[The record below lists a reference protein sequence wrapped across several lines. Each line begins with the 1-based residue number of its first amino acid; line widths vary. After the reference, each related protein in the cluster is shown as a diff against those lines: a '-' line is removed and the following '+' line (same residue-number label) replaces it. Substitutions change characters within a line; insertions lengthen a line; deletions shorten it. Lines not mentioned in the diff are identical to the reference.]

1 MVGPKAK
8 PNRMCKSKSAIA
20 TTTPS
25 STTMAAAAA
34 STPRNHRSPRTTT
47 TSFPAALS
55 FSTSSSTASSSA
67 ASLAALRDSLPELP
81 LLFTFHD
88 LAAATANFSSS
99 HRLVPAAP
107 SSSNSFRCSL
117 RGHPAAVFRRP
128 LRRDARE
135 VASRLAVLGHCHHA
149 AIARLLGAA
158 ASPDRTT
165 LFLAYEL
172 VPDAAPLSA
181 LLRNPKNPSFTPL
194 ASWHSRLQLAAD
206 VCDALYYVHLQ
217 ADTIHNRLS
226 ASSVLVC
233 GGGPVF
239 RAKIAHFGAADL
251 AGELPAEQKEESSS
265 SSNSNSKGSSG
276 GHRRSS
282 SRGRRIEGTRGY
294 MAPELVAGGSPS
306 RRSDVFALGV
316 VLLELLSGQEPVR
329 YELVN
334 RGAGEYERT
343 SLIETAEAA
352 AAEGGG
358 EGMRRWVDRR
368 LRDSFPVDAAE
379 ALTTLALR
387 CVAKDPLARPDM
399 SWVAA
404 KVSKLFLE
412 AQEWAAKF
420 RVPTDISVSIAPR

>member
-1 MVGPKAK
+1 MVGPKPKA
-8 PNRMCKSKSAIA
+8 NRMCKSKSAIA
-20 TTTPS
+20 TTASTSTS
-25 STTMAAAAA
+25 SSAMAAAAA
-34 STPRNHRSPRTTT
+34 STPRNHRSPRTT
-47 TSFPAALS
+47 SSYPRGAYS
-55 FSTSSSTASSSA
+55 YSTSSSTASSSA

-81 LLFTFHD
+81 LLFTFQD
-88 LAAATANFSSS
+88 LAAATSNFSSS
-99 HRLVPAAP
+99 HRLVPSSS

-135 VASRLAVLGHCHHA
+135 VAARLAALGHCHHA

-172 VPDAAPLSA
+172 VPAAAPLSS

-194 ASWHSRLQLAAD
+194 STWHSRLQLAAD
-206 VCDALYYVHLQ
+206 VCDALHYVHLQ
-217 ADTIHNRLS
+217 AGTVHNRLS
-226 ASSVLVC
+226 SSSVLVS
-233 GGGPVF
+233 GDGPLP

-251 AGELPAEQKEESSS
+251 AGELPVEHKDGDGGDGDGD
-265 SSNSNSKGSSG
+265 SKGSS
-276 GHRRSS
+276 HRRSS

-294 MAPELVAGGSPS
+294 MAPELVAGGAPT

-316 VLLELLSGQEPVR
+316 VLLELVSGQEPVR
-329 YELVN
+329 YEMVN
-334 RGAGEYERT
+334 RGTGEYQRT
-343 SLIETAEAA
+343 SLIETAEEAA
-352 AAEGGG
+352 AAE

-379 ALTTLALR
+379 ALTALALR
-387 CVAKDPLARPDM
+387 CVGKDPLARPDM

-420 RVPTDISVSIAPR
+420 RVPTDISISIAPR

>member
-1 MVGPKAK
+1 MVGPKPKA
-8 PNRMCKSKSAIA
+8 NRMCKSKSAVATIA
-20 TTTPS
+20 STSS
-25 STTMAAAAA
+25 STTAAAAA
-34 STPRNHRSPRTTT
+34 AAATPTNHRSPRATA
-47 TSFPAALS
+47 TSSYPGANS
-55 FSTSSSTASSSA
+55 YSTSYSTDSSSA
-67 ASLAALRDSLPELP
+67 ASLAALRDSLSELP
-81 LLFTFHD
+81 LLFTFND
-88 LAAATANFSSS
+88 LAAATAKFSAS

-135 VASRLAVLGHCHHA
+135 VTTRLAVLGHCHHA

-158 ASPDRTT
+158 ASPDRPT

-194 ASWHSRLQLAAD
+194 ATWHSRLQLAAD

-233 GGGPVF
+233 GDGPLP

-251 AGELPAEQKEESSS
+251 AGELPVEESRGNSSS
-265 SSNSNSKGSSG
+265 SGA
-276 GHRRSS
+276 HRHRS
-282 SRGRRIEGTRGY
+282 RRIEGKRGY
-294 MAPELVAGGSPS
+294 MAPELVAGGPPS

-316 VLLELLSGQEPVR
+316 VLLELVSGQEPVR
-329 YELVN
+329 YEMVN
-334 RGAGEYERT
+334 RGGTGEYERT

-358 EGMRRWVDRR
+358 EGVRRWVDRR

-379 ALTTLALR
+379 SLTALALR

-399 SWVAA
+399 SWVAG

-412 AQEWAAKF
+412 AQEWAARF
-420 RVPTDISVSIAPR
+420 RVPTDISISIAPR

>member
-1 MVGPKAK
+1 MAGPKPRK
-8 PNRMCKSKSAIA
+8 PDRMCKSKSDIA
-20 TTTPS
+20 ASTS
-25 STTMAAAAA
+25 SSAMAA
-34 STPRNHRSPRTTT
+34 STPRHHRSPRTTS
-47 TSFPAALS
+47 TSFPEVS
-55 FSTSSSTASSSA
+55 SYSTSSSFTASS
-67 ASLAALRDSLPELP
+67 LAAFRDSLPELP
-81 LLFTFHD
+81 LLFTFQD
-88 LAAATANFSSS
+88 LAAATANFSAA

-107 SSSNSFRCSL
+107 SSNSFRCAL

-128 LRRDARE
+128 LRRDARD
-135 VASRLAVLGHCHHA
+135 VAARLAALGHCHHA

-172 VPDAAPLSA
+172 VPNASPLSV

-217 ADTIHNRLS
+217 ADTVHNRLS

-233 GGGPVF
+233 GDGPLP

-251 AGELPAEQKEESSS
+251 AGELPVEHKDDDDDGGGGGSRSSS
-265 SSNSNSKGSSG
+265 GSG
-276 GHRRSS
+276 DNRRTR

-294 MAPELVAGGSPS
+294 MAPELVAGGPPS

-316 VLLELLSGQEPVR
+316 VLLELVSGQEPVR
-329 YELVN
+329 YELLN
-334 RGAGEYERT
+334 RGTGEYERT
-343 SLIETAEAA
+343 SLIDTAA
-352 AAEGGG
+352 AAVA

-368 LRDSFPVDAAE
+368 LRDSFPVDAAQS
-379 ALTTLALR
+379 LTTLALL

-399 SWVAA
+399 SRVAA

-420 RVPTDISVSIAPR
+420 NVPTDISISIAPR

>member
-1 MVGPKAK
+1 MVGPNPKA
-8 PNRMCKSKSAIA
+8 NRMCKSKSAIA
-20 TTTPS
+20 TTASTS
-25 STTMAAAAA
+25 SSMAAAA
-34 STPRNHRSPRTTT
+34 STPRNHRSPRTTG
-47 TSFPAALS
+47 SYPAAYS
-55 FSTSSSTASSSA
+55 YSTSSSTTASSA

-81 LLFTFHD
+81 LLLTFHD

-99 HRLVPAAP
+99 HRLLPSTP
-107 SSSNSFRCSL
+107 SSSNSFRCTL
-117 RGHPAAVFRRP
+117 RGHQAAVFRRP
-128 LRRDARE
+128 LRRDAGE
-135 VASRLAVLGHCHHA
+135 VAARLASLGHCHHA

-172 VPDAAPLSA
+172 VPGASPLSV

-194 ASWHSRLQLAAD
+194 STWHSRLQLAVD
-206 VCDALYYVHLQ
+206 VCDALHYVHIQ
-217 ADTIHNRLS
+217 ADTVHNRLS
-226 ASSVLVC
+226 ASSVLVS
-233 GGGPVF
+233 GDGPLP

-251 AGELPAEQKEESSS
+251 AGELPVEQKGSGDSGESSS
-265 SSNSNSKGSSG
+265 GSG

-294 MAPELVAGGSPS
+294 MAPELVAGGPPT

-316 VLLELLSGQEPVR
+316 VLLELVSGQEPVR
-329 YELVN
+329 YEMVN
-334 RGAGEYERT
+334 RGTGEYQRT
-343 SLIETAEAA
+343 SLIETAEAV
-352 AAEGGG
+352 AAEGGAE
-358 EGMRRWVDRR
+358 EGAMRRWVDRR
-368 LRDSFPVDAAE
+368 LRDSFPVEAAE
-379 ALTTLALR
+379 ALTALALR

-420 RVPTDISVSIAPR
+420 RVPTDISISIAPR

>member
-1 MVGPKAK
+1 MVGPNK
-8 PNRMCKSKSAIA
+8 PNRMCKSKSATA
-20 TTTPS
+20 TANS
-25 STTMAAAAA
+25 SSSSAMAAAA
-34 STPRNHRSPRTTT
+34 STPRHHRSPRTTA
-47 TSFPAALS
+47 TSFPAVS
-55 FSTSSSTASSSA
+55 FYSTSSSSAASSSA

-81 LLFTFHD
+81 LLFTFQD
-88 LAAATANFSSS
+88 LAAATANFSAA

-107 SSSNSFRCSL
+107 SSSNSFRCAL

-128 LRRDARE
+128 LRRDARD
-135 VASRLAVLGHCHHA
+135 VAARLAVLGHCHHA

-172 VPDAAPLSA
+172 VPDASPLSV

-206 VCDALYYVHLQ
+206 VSDALYYVHLQ
-217 ADTIHNRLS
+217 ADTVHNRLS

-233 GGGPVF
+233 GDGPLP

-251 AGELPAEQKEESSS
+251 AGELPVEHKDDDGGGSKGSSS
-265 SSNSNSKGSSG
+265 ASSG
-276 GHRRSS
+276 GHRRTS

-294 MAPELVAGGSPS
+294 MAPELVAGGPPS

-316 VLLELLSGQEPVR
+316 VLLELVSGQEPVR

-334 RGAGEYERT
+334 RGTGEYERT
-343 SLIETAEAA
+343 SLIDTAA
-352 AAEGGG
+352 AAVAE

-368 LRDSFPVDAAE
+368 LRDSFPIDAAE
-379 ALTTLALR
+379 SLTTLALR

-399 SWVAA
+399 AWVAA

-412 AQEWAAKF
+412 AQEWATKF
-420 RVPTDISVSIAPR
+420 NIPTDISISIAPR

>member
-1 MVGPKAK
+1 MVDPKTKA
-8 PNRMCKSKSAIA
+8 NRMCKSRSAIA
-20 TTTPS
+20 TTTASAS
-25 STTMAAAAA
+25 SSSMAAAA

-47 TSFPAALS
+47 ALPS
-55 FSTSSSTASSSA
+55 SYSYSTSSSTATSSA
-67 ASLAALRDSLPELP
+67 NSLAALRDSLPDLP
-81 LLFTFHD
+81 LLFTFQD

-99 HRLVPAAP
+99 HRLVPAAA

-135 VASRLAVLGHCHHA
+135 VSARSAVLGHCHHA

-158 ASPDRTT
+158 ASLDRTT

-194 ASWHSRLQLAAD
+194 VSWHSRLQLAAD

-233 GGGPVF
+233 GDGPLF
-239 RAKIAHFGAADL
+239 RAKITHFGSADL
-251 AGELPAEQKEESSS
+251 AGELPADQKDEEA
-265 SSNSNSKGSSG
+265 KGPE
-276 GHRRSS
+276 HRHTS
-282 SRGRRIEGTRGY
+282 SRGRRIEGKRGY
-294 MAPELVAGGSPS
+294 MAPELTAGGAPS

-316 VLLELLSGQEPVR
+316 VLLELVSGREPLR

-334 RGAGEYERT
+334 RATGEYERT
-343 SLIETAEAA
+343 SLIEAAGAA

-358 EGMRRWVDRR
+358 EAMRWWVDRR
-368 LRDSFPVDAAE
+368 LRDSFPVEAAE
-379 ALTTLALR
+379 SLTALALR

-399 SWVAA
+399 SWLAA

-412 AQEWAAKF
+412 AQEWAGMF
-420 RVPTDISVSIAPR
+420 RVPTDISISNAPR

>member
-1 MVGPKAK
+1 MVGPKPK

-20 TTTPS
+20 TTSASS
-25 STTMAAAAA
+25 STMAAAA
-34 STPRNHRSPRTTT
+34 STPRNHRSPRTTA
-47 TSFPAALS
+47 TSFPAAFS
-55 FSTSSSTASSSA
+55 YSTSSSTASSSA
-67 ASLAALRDSLPELP
+67 TSLAALRDSLPELP

-99 HRLVPAAP
+99 HRLAPSAAS
-107 SSSNSFRCSL
+107 SSSNSFRCTL

-128 LRRDARE
+128 LRRDARD
-135 VASRLAVLGHCHHA
+135 VAARLAVLGHCHHA

-233 GGGPVF
+233 GDGPLP

-251 AGELPAEQKEESSS
+251 AGELPADQKDNESSS
-265 SSNSNSKGSSG
+265 GSSSK

-294 MAPELVAGGSPS
+294 MAPELVAGGPPS

-334 RGAGEYERT
+334 RGTGEYERT

-352 AAEGGG
+352 AAEGAG

-379 ALTTLALR
+379 SLTALALR

-399 SWVAA
+399 AWVAA

-412 AQEWAAKF
+412 AQEWADKF
-420 RVPTDISVSIAPR
+420 RVPTDISISIAPR

>member
-1 MVGPKAK
+1 MVGPKPKA
-8 PNRMCKSKSAIA
+8 NRMCKSKSAIA
-20 TTTPS
+20 TTASTS
-25 STTMAAAAA
+25 STMAAAAA
-34 STPRNHRSPRTTT
+34 STPRNHRSPRTTSSYPATYSYST
-47 TSFPAALS
+47 T
-55 FSTSSSTASSSA
+55 SSTASSSA
-67 ASLAALRDSLPELP
+67 TSLAALRDSLPELP

-88 LAAATANFSSS
+88 LAAATSNFSSS
-99 HRLVPAAP
+99 HRLVPSTP
-107 SSSNSFRCSL
+107 SSSSNSFRCSL
-117 RGHPAAVFRRP
+117 RGHQAAVFRRP

-135 VASRLAVLGHCHHA
+135 VTARLAALGHCHHA

-172 VPDAAPLSA
+172 VPGASPLSS
-181 LLRNPKNPSFTPL
+181 LLRNPNNPSFTPL
-194 ASWHSRLQLAAD
+194 STWHSRLQLAAD
-206 VCDALYYVHLQ
+206 VCDALHYVHLQ
-217 ADTIHNRLS
+217 AGTVHNRLS
-226 ASSVLVC
+226 ASSVLVY
-233 GGGPVF
+233 GDGPLP

-251 AGELPAEQKEESSS
+251 AGELPVEHKDGDSGDSSS
-265 SSNSNSKGSSG
+265 GSG

-294 MAPELVAGGSPS
+294 MAPELVAGGPPT

-316 VLLELLSGQEPVR
+316 VLLELVSGQEPVR
-329 YELVN
+329 YEMVN
-334 RGAGEYERT
+334 RSTGEYQRT
-343 SLIETAEAA
+343 SLIETAEAVAA

-368 LRDSFPVDAAE
+368 LRDSFPVEAAE
-379 ALTTLALR
+379 ALTALALR

-420 RVPTDISVSIAPR
+420 RVPTDISISIAPR

>member
-1 MVGPKAK
+1 MVGPEPK
-8 PNRMCKSKSAIA
+8 PNRMCKSKSAVA
-20 TTTPS
+20 TAPS
-25 STTMAAAAA
+25 SPVAAA
-34 STPRNHRSPRTTT
+34 SSARNHRSPRTTT
-47 TSFPAALS
+47 TTTFPASFSSAS
-55 FSTSSSTASSSA
+55 FSTTSSSA
-67 ASLAALRDSLPELP
+67 ASLAALRDSLPDLP

-99 HRLVPAAP
+99 HRLVPAAA

-128 LRRDARE
+128 LRRDSRE
-135 VASRLAVLGHCHHA
+135 VAARLAVLGHCHHA

-194 ASWHSRLQLAAD
+194 SSWHSRLQLAAD
-206 VCDALYYVHLQ
+206 VCDALHYVHLQ
-217 ADTIHNRLS
+217 ADTVHNRLS

-233 GGGPVF
+233 GDGPVF

-251 AGELPAEQKEESSS
+251 AGELPADQKDDEKQE
-265 SSNSNSKGSSG
+265 KGSSG
-276 GHRRSS
+276 LRRTG

-294 MAPELVAGGSPS
+294 MAPELIAGGPPT

-316 VLLELLSGQEPVR
+316 VLLELVSGQEPVR

-334 RGAGEYERT
+334 RAKGEYERT
-343 SLIETAEAA
+343 SLIESAEAA

-358 EGMRRWVDRR
+358 EAMRRWVDRR

-379 ALTTLALR
+379 SLTAVALR
-387 CVAKDPLARPDM
+387 CVAKDPAARPDM

-420 RVPTDISVSIAPR
+420 RVPTDISISIAPR

>member
-1 MVGPKAK
+1 MVGPKPSK

-20 TTTPS
+20 TANSTS
-25 STTMAAAAA
+25 SSAMAAAAA
-34 STPRNHRSPRTTT
+34 STPRTTA
-47 TSFPAALS
+47 TSFPAVS
-55 FSTSSSTASSSA
+55 SYSTSSSTTASSSA

-88 LAAATANFSSS
+88 LAAATANFSAA

-107 SSSNSFRCSL
+107 SSSNSFRCAL

-128 LRRDARE
+128 LRRDARD
-135 VASRLAVLGHCHHA
+135 VAARLAVLGHCHHA

-172 VPDAAPLSA
+172 VPDASPLSV

-217 ADTIHNRLS
+217 ADTVHNRLS

-233 GGGPVF
+233 GDGPLP

-251 AGELPAEQKEESSS
+251 AGELPVEHKDDDGGESKGSSS
-265 SSNSNSKGSSG
+265 SSSG
-276 GHRRSS
+276 GHRRTS

-294 MAPELVAGGSPS
+294 MAPELVAGGPPS

-316 VLLELLSGQEPVR
+316 VLLELVSGQEPVR

-334 RGAGEYERT
+334 RGTGEYERT
-343 SLIETAEAA
+343 SLIDTAA
-352 AAEGGG
+352 AAVAEGGG

-379 ALTTLALR
+379 SLTTLALR

-399 SWVAA
+399 AWVAA

-420 RVPTDISVSIAPR
+420 NVPTDISISIAPR

>member
-1 MVGPKAK
+1 MSSPKPKA
-8 PNRMCKSKSAIA
+8 NRMCKSKSAIA
-20 TTTPS
+20 TTTASVS
-25 STTMAAAAA
+25 SSSMAAA
-34 STPRNHRSPRTTT
+34 SPPRNHRSPRTTT
-47 TSFPAALS
+47 SSYPAA
-55 FSTSSSTASSSA
+55 FSYSSSTTTSSSA

-81 LLFTFHD
+81 LLFAYHD
-88 LAAATANFSSS
+88 LAAATSNFSSS
-99 HRLVPAAP
+99 HRLIPTAS
-107 SSSNSFRCSL
+107 SSSNSFRCTL

-135 VASRLAVLGHCHHA
+135 VSARLAVLGHCHHS

-206 VCDALYYVHLQ
+206 VSDALHYVHLQ

-233 GGGPVF
+233 GDGPLF
-239 RAKIAHFGAADL
+239 HAKIAHFGAADL
-251 AGELPAEQKEESSS
+251 AGELPADQKDDDEA
-265 SSNSNSKGSSG
+265 KGS
-276 GHRRSS
+276 GHRRTG

-294 MAPELVAGGSPS
+294 MAPELIAGGPPS

-334 RGAGEYERT
+334 RATGEYERT
-343 SLIETAEAA
+343 SLIEAAEAA
-352 AAEGGG
+352 AAEGG
-358 EGMRRWVDRR
+358 EAMRRWVDRR

-379 ALTTLALR
+379 SLTALALR
-387 CVAKDPLARPDM
+387 CVGKDPLARPDM

-412 AQEWAAKF
+412 AQEWAGKF
-420 RVPTDISVSIAPR
+420 RVPTDISISIAPR

>member
-1 MVGPKAK
+1 MVGPKPSK

-20 TTTPS
+20 TANSTS
-25 STTMAAAAA
+25 SSAMAAAAAAA
-34 STPRNHRSPRTTT
+34 STPRTTA
-47 TSFPAALS
+47 TSFPAVS
-55 FSTSSSTASSSA
+55 SYSTSSSTTASSSA

-88 LAAATANFSSS
+88 LAAATANFSAA

-107 SSSNSFRCSL
+107 SSSNSFRCAL

-128 LRRDARE
+128 LRRDARD
-135 VASRLAVLGHCHHA
+135 VAARLAVLGHCHHA

-172 VPDAAPLSA
+172 VPDASPLSV

-217 ADTIHNRLS
+217 ADTVHNRLS

-233 GGGPVF
+233 GDGPLP

-251 AGELPAEQKEESSS
+251 AGELPVEHKDDDGGESKGSSS
-265 SSNSNSKGSSG
+265 SSSG
-276 GHRRSS
+276 GHRRTS

-294 MAPELVAGGSPS
+294 MAPELVAGGPPS

-316 VLLELLSGQEPVR
+316 VLLELVSGQEPVR

-334 RGAGEYERT
+334 RGTGEYERT
-343 SLIETAEAA
+343 SLIDTAA
-352 AAEGGG
+352 AAVAEGGG

-379 ALTTLALR
+379 SLTTLALR

-399 SWVAA
+399 AWVAA

-420 RVPTDISVSIAPR
+420 NVPTDISISIAPR